1 MGNTLATIVTSGWP
15 PFFWVQPRFNPSHIP
30 DQRGKVVLIT
40 GANSGVGLVS
50 AQELY
55 RAGAKVYLACRTE
68 SKAREA
74 IQSIESS
81 AGKGSLHFLQ
91 LDLAD
96 LDSVRRAAGEVL
108 DKEKRLDVLIANAG
122 IMAT

>member
-1 MGNTLATIVTSGWP
+1 MGNLASTVFTSGWP
-15 PFFWVQPRFNPSHIP
+15 LFFWVQSGFDPSDIP
-30 DQRGKVVLIT
+30 DQSGKVVLIT
-40 GANSGVGLVS
+40 GANSGVGYVS
-50 AQELY
+50 ARELY

-74 IQSIESS
+74 IKQIGF
-81 AGKGSLHFLQ
+81 GKGSLHFLQ

-96 LDSVRRAAGEVL
+96 LDSVRRAADEVL
-108 DKEKRLDVLIANAG
+108 AKEKRLDVLIANAG